1 MKKMKKIAALSMSL
15 CFSFL
20 SVVGCTNKSSTDS
33 TTEEVVTAAVT
44 EQAAITTE
52 AVTTS
57 AQDDTKATT
66 AGNLDEA
73 QENETSETK
82 KDASGSRPTSEETT
96 NTNETGAEGPKEPV
110 TFEDID
116 TNSALTGFLNMMDGV
131 DAVKMTF
138 ELNMNVANAYP
149 GEWSLG
155 GTDGVVKIKLDCQWD
170 IDRLIADGS
179 LYATVDTDTVKFND
193 ELLSFV
199 IDTHEIQ
206 VATKLPD
213 LLADL
218 FGGKEQIDV
227 LMNQFDVQVSFADLQ
242 RVCRFNIPIGSA
254 VLNSMK
260 VDEDA
265 RQFVLGYLTRILS
278 EVDARSITG
287 SDNDITVEVNGAFL
301 TSLLRSA
308 AKHTKDSDYE
318 FFFKYLQESGTP
330 SYNEAELKAAI
341 DRLSEQIN
349 KGLTKANSLF
359 SVSSDDLLDFAS
371 RLYGELSDDAG
382 AQMFNDAAEM
392 ERTIRSM
399 FEDAAEH
406 IATKEGYEKTVQEY
420 DKELVTVFKDGSPK
434 FRIRYDDKA
443 KTADISAD
451 FIVTDEATGEKI
463 DMNCVMHLEKTD
475 VKLQKIKDTVEF
487 SEVVYVS
494 YKFLDA
500 MQGLLGPMMSVTL
513 DGFDLSTSFD
523 LD

>member
-1 MKKMKKIAALSMSL
+1 MKRMKKFAALSMSL
-15 CFSFL
+15 CFALASM
-20 SVVGCTNKSSTDS
+20 VGCTNKSSSDPTQTD
-33 TTEEVVTAAVT
+33 TASAEVT
-44 EQAAITTE
+44 EQTVA
-52 AVTTS
+52 TS
-57 AQDDTKATT
+57 PADTT
-66 AGNLDEA
+66 AAKTDAETDRGRQDET
-73 QENETSETK
+73 QWNETTTR
-82 KDASGSRPTSEETT
+82 KDSSGTLSDTDGTVGYEETT
-96 NTNETGAEGPKEPV
+96 SGGPKAPV
-110 TFEDID
+110 EFEDID
-116 TNSALTGFLNMMDGV
+116 TNDALTGFLNMMDGV

-155 GTDGVVKIKLDCQWD
+155 GTDGVVKIKLDSQWD
-170 IDRLIADGS
+170 IDRMIADGS
-179 LYATVDTDTVKFND
+179 LFMTVDTDTVKFND

-199 IDTHEIQ
+199 LDTHEIQ
-206 VATKLPD
+206 VATTLPD

-218 FGGKEQIDV
+218 FGGKEQID
-227 LMNQFDVQVSFADLQ
+227 LMMSQFGVQVSFADLQ
-242 RVCRFNIPIGSA
+242 RVCRFKVPIGSA
-254 VLNSMK
+254 VLNSVK

-278 EVDARSITG
+278 EVDARSISG

-308 AKHTKDSDYE
+308 AKHTQDSDYE

-330 SYNEAELKAAI
+330 SYNEVELKAAI

-359 SVSSDDLLDFAS
+359 SISSDDLLDFAS
-371 RLYGELSDDAG
+371 QLYGELSDDAG

-392 ERTIRSM
+392 ERTIRNM

-406 IATKEGYEKTVQEY
+406 IATKEGYEKVVQEY

-475 VKLQKIKDTVEF
+475 VKLQKIEDTVEF
-487 SEVVYVS
+487 SEVVYVG

-500 MQGLLGPMMSVTL
+500 MQGLLGPMMSITL
-513 DGFDLSTSFD
+513 DGYDLSTSFD

>member
-1 MKKMKKIAALSMSL
+1 MRRMKKFAALSMSL
-15 CFSFL
+15 CFAVTSMF
-20 SVVGCTNKSSTDS
+20 GCTKKGSTDP
-33 TTEEVVTAAVT
+33 TEADS
-44 EQAAITTE
+44 ITTQADTAKAAEVEQTE
-52 AVTTS
+52 ATATVATTTATEDTKPS
-57 AQDDTKATT
+57 ERGRQDDETQGSEAATR
-66 AGNLDEA
+66 NDSS
-73 QENETSETK
+73 SE
-82 KDASGSRPTSEETT
+82 
-96 NTNETGAEGPKEPV
+96 PKTPV
-110 TFEDID
+110 VFEDID
-116 TNSALTGFLNMMDGV
+116 TNDALTGFLNMMDGV